1 MTVFPAPVVA
11 GSVQDHQVAPD
22 LHGGVTLPR
31 QGLGMENAAVWRE
44 VVHEGHEIAGP
55 GRHLRMGLAEPCVVA
70 QNSFALRQS
79 VLALGVSQ
87 FPVPSLAAALAQ
99 ELTDGGREPP
109 ARLRCPR
116 DLQYRRILITE
127 NQ

>member
-1 MTVFPAPVVA
+1 MTGFPATVVA

-55 GRHLRMGLAEPCVVA
+55 GRHLRLGLAEPFVVA
-70 QNSFALRQS
+70 ANPLRSEEHTSELQSLMRISYAVFCWKKKTHTQKQYTTTQNSL
-79 VLALGVSQ
+79 
-87 FPVPSLAAALAQ
+87 
-99 ELTDGGREPP
+99 
-109 ARLRCPR
+109 
-116 DLQYRRILITE
+116 
-127 NQ
+127 